1 MMGRME
7 KVTDPL
13 KMAILG
19 ISMLDFWSVPDS
31 PDTINLELLTYPKA
45 PPSLQGLPSQ
55 LSSPHVVPEAW
66 QNKPNSP
73 QKPAIDVD

>member
-1 MMGRME
+1 
-7 KVTDPL
+7 
-13 KMAILG
+13 MASLG

-31 PDTINLELLTYPKA
+31 PYTINLELLTYPKT

-55 LSSPHVVPEAW
+55 LSSPHVVPAW

-73 QKPAIDVD
+73 QKPAKPMWIEIGNQRSKT